1 MCLEHITGEILST
14 RPLLPA
20 GHTEAAEPKVFLQ
33 FGPSV
38 LPLLL
43 TEGAAVAVGD
53 LLALLDVGDGG
64 RDDKLAPVNPDHVGV
79 AGVIEHGQGW
89 SDHLAYRAGGVT
101 YRMEQM
107 IFTGSQGGFDFSSTT
122 PNFP

>member
-1 MCLEHITGEILST
+1 MFLEHVTGEIIPT

-20 GHTEAAEPKVFLQ
+20 GQTEAAEPEVFPQL
-33 FGPSV
+33 GPSV

-64 RDDKLAPVNPDHVGV
+64 RDDELAPVNPDHVGV
-79 AGVIEHGQGW
+79 AGVIEHGQGG

-101 YRMEQM
+101 YRMGQ
-107 IFTGSQGGFDFSSTT
+107 IFSGFPLQPKSFQQTHDLF
-122 PNFP
+122 